1 MTMVFNSEK
10 RNKARVDYQC
20 LVTIEDLQ
28 VGRIYRAEMLNYSE
42 NGLYFETDRLLQPGE
57 GVFIGI
63 EDSSV
68 ASLADTYK
76 CYRAKIIWRKKLTTS
91 SFYYGYGVKY
101 TVDYNKLYMR
111 IDGEKELH
119 DIRRHARK
127 PYSAPVFFIFENRRY
142 GGSTENISPA
152 GAFIKTHERLG
163 VGQVLI
169 LGIPLKKE
177 KKAKVKGKVVW
188 SNPEGFGV
196 KFLSAQ
202 KITSSN
208 LT

>member
-1 MTMVFNSEK
+1 MIMFYNSEK

-20 LVTIEDLQ
+20 LVTIEDFQ
-28 VGRIYRAEMLNYSE
+28 VGKIYRAKMLNYSE
-42 NGLYFETDRLLQPGE
+42 NGLYFETDRLLKPGE
-57 GVFIGI
+57 SVFIGI
-63 EDSSV
+63 EESSL

-101 TVDYNKLYMR
+101 TVDYNSRQMQ
-111 IDGEKELH
+111 INGEKALR

-127 PYSAPVFFIFENRRY
+127 THSRPVFFISENRRY
-142 GGSTENISPA
+142 GGFTENISAA

-163 VGQVLI
+163 VGQILI
-169 LGIPLKKE
+169 LGIPLTKE

-188 SNPEGFGV
+188 SNPQGFGV
-196 KFLSAQ
+196 KFLSTQ
-202 KITSSN
+202 KVTSSRSA
-208 LT
+208 

>member
-1 MTMVFNSEK
+1 MGFNFEK

-28 VGRIYRAEMLNYSE
+28 VGRVYRAKMLNYSD
-42 NGLYFETDRLLQPGE
+42 NGLYFEADRLLKPGE

-63 EDSSV
+63 EDPSI

-101 TVDYNKLYMR
+101 TVDYNKLYMQ

-127 PYSAPVFFIFENRRY
+127 PYSRPVFFIFENRRY
-142 GGSTENISPA
+142 GGFTENISPA
-152 GAFIKTHERLG
+152 GAFIKTDERLG

-169 LGIPLKKE
+169 MGIPLKKE

-196 KFLSAQ
+196 KFLSTQ

>member
-1 MTMVFNSEK
+1 MGFNSEK

-63 EDSSV
+63 EGSSV
-68 ASLADTYK
+68 AALVDTYK

-101 TVDYNKLYMR
+101 TVDYNKRYMQ

-119 DIRRHARK
+119 DIRRHPRK
-127 PYSAPVFFIFENRRY
+127 PYARPVFFIFENH
-142 GGSTENISPA
+142 N
-152 GAFIKTHERLG
+152 K
-163 VGQVLI
+163 
-169 LGIPLKKE
+169 
-177 KKAKVKGKVVW
+177 
-188 SNPEGFGV
+188 N
-196 KFLSAQ
+196 
-202 KITSSN
+202 
-208 LT
+208 